1 MIRITGNPL
10 PVKTRVPAIAW
21 VVAGLLT
28 LFSMVSSLQQFI
40 ASGGATTMA
49 EQAQHASVTELFGF
63 LRAF

>member
-10 PVKTRVPAIAW
+10 SVKTRVPAIAW

-28 LFSMVSSLQQFI
+28 LLSMVSSLQQFI
-40 ASGGATTMA
+40 ASGGATAMA
-49 EQAQHASVTELFGF
+49 EHAQHASVTELFGF